1 MYLAFHDFPRCSIT
15 KRKKR
20 LSAAELLDAE
30 ERAGLKEDML
40 DECRRFGAV
49 EAIKVPLEGNADAS
63 VYVRWSRPAE
73 AAAARQSFSGR
84 KFDGRTVEVS
94 LVPEADF
101 EVLNDG

>member
-1 MYLAFHDFPRCSIT
+1 MASGDLVIDVPEG
-15 KRKKR
+15 
-20 LSAAELLDAE
+20 AAPGHEFVVQRPDGE
-30 ERAGLKEDML
+30 TVRVVIPE
-40 DECRRFGAV
+40 GAV
-49 EAIKVPLEGNADAS
+49 PGQKLRVGTSRRRRVPTEAREQGEA
-63 VYVRWSRPAE
+63 RPAE

>member
-1 MYLAFHDFPRCSIT
+1 MNSTAIAPWYA
-15 KRKKR
+15 KY
-20 LSAAELLDAE
+20 AAI
-30 ERAGLKEDML
+30 GS
-40 DECRRFGAV
+40 GAV

-101 EVLNDG
+101 EALNDG